1 MTSSSS
7 NPNCPP
13 AVTAALTHCTGW
25 RHWIFSSPCAVPRH
39 GEGISGFLPHFPLNS
54 CVLLEYS
61 PWCFFFFPKLNEEE
75 RKFMRRKRIYSY
87 ILYFWIC
94 SSHKYSTAPQYHILP
109 HLLLLALVSFA
120 SLLNNHKLYLSS
132 FFRYWNLISHHFEA
146 ESTAVLLL
154 LTYLIA
160 PQLLHLTKDLYMAAS
175 ILSTQ
180 QASFTSWGIA
190 ELKSWNRSI
199 SCPDSYS

>member
-109 HLLLLALVSFA
+109 LLLLLALVSFA
-120 SLLNNHKLYLSS
+120 SLLNNHKLS
-132 FFRYWNLISHHFEA
+132 F
-146 ESTAVLLL
+146 LLL
-154 LTYLIA
+154 LVLKPNQPPLWSGKHSCVA
-160 PQLLHLTKDLYMAAS
+160 LADL
-175 ILSTQ
+175 
-180 QASFTSWGIA
+180 
-190 ELKSWNRSI
+190 
-199 SCPDSYS
+199 PDSTTTSPSNKRSLHGC